1 MSVSML
7 FKEEMMV
14 VLKKVVKDICEH
26 HDLDYME
33 ECRRLDMVDLD
44 VVSVVSKEVVSK
56 EVVSKEVVSKKV
68 VSEVKEV
75 SVKDVV
81 SEEVVGEKTYRGR
94 FPLPYNGEKRE
105 ECCDG
110 LTHNYGLMTQCYS
123 KKKVGEEYCG
133 NCKKKA
139 DKEANGMPTYG
150 NIKERMK
157 VGIEEYV
164 APNGERPEKYLAVLK
179 KLNLSKERALEEASK
194 MSMKIAEVHLAGA
207 DEVSVPVSVSASV
220 SAPTNDKKGRAKSE
234 VKKAVSE
241 VKGSRGRPKKEVS
254 DVKLD
259 EEVDYFAQA
268 IAEYEA
274 EKEADKEVEKVAE
287 KVAEK
292 EADKEVEKEVEKE
305 AEEEAEEE
313 EIHVTRIEYEGKK
326 YLKSSQGIIYDA
338 ITQDEVGEWD
348 HRLEKVVFFP
358 VEEEEEDEYVS
369 E

>member
-1 MSVSML
+1 MSVSKL

-14 VLKKVVKDICEH
+14 VLKKVVKDICVY

-44 VVSVVSKEVVSK
+44 VVSEVVK
-56 EVVSKEVVSKKV
+56 AVKV
-68 VSEVKEV
+68 VSEVVSEVVKEV
-75 SVKDVV
+75 VTEVKEAVN
-81 SEEVVGEKTYRGR
+81 EKPYRGR
-94 FPLPYNGEKRE
+94 FPLPYNGEMKE
-105 ECCDG
+105 ECCIG

-133 NCKKKA
+133 NCKNKA
-139 DKEANGMPTYG
+139 DKEANGMPAYG

-194 MSMKIAEVHLAGA
+194 MNMKIADVHLVGVGVIS
-207 DEVSVPVSVSASV
+207 VSEVSVSA
-220 SAPTNDKKGRAKSE
+220 PKNDKKGRGKSE
-234 VKKAVSE
+234 VKKADKPVPVGE
-241 VKGSRGRPKKEVS
+241 VKASRGRPKKEVS

-274 EKEADKEVEKVAE
+274 DKEVEKVAE

-292 EADKEVEKEVEKE
+292 EVEKV
-305 AEEEAEEE
+305 AEEE
-313 EIHVTRIEYEGKK
+313 EEEEEEEIQVIRIEYEGKK
-326 YLKSSQGIIYDA
+326 YLKSSQGVVYDA
-338 ITQDEVGEWD
+338 FTQDEIGEWD
-348 HRLEKVVFFP
+348 PKLEKVVFFP
-358 VEEEEEDEYVS
+358 VEEEEEDEYDS

>member
-1 MSVSML
+1 VIAKRKSKMSMSMSVSML

-44 VVSVVSKEVVSK
+44 VSVSVSVKKKVVKDVVKEVVS
-56 EVVSKEVVSKKV
+56 E
-68 VSEVKEV
+68 
-75 SVKDVV
+75 VKDVV

-139 DKEANGMPTYG
+139 DKEANGMPAYG

-164 APNGERPEKYLAVLK
+164 APNGERPEKYLTVLK

-207 DEVSVPVSVSASV
+207 DEVSVSVPVPV
-220 SAPTNDKKGRAKSE
+220 SAPTNDKKGRGKSE
-234 VKKAVSE
+234 VKKVVSE
-241 VKGSRGRPKKEVS
+241 VKGSRGRPKKEVT

-274 EKEADKEVEKVAE
+274 DKVAEIVAE
-287 KVAEK
+287 KVEEKEVNKVGEKEAEK
-292 EADKEVEKEVEKE
+292 EAE
-305 AEEEAEEE
+305 EEE

-326 YLKSSQGIIYDA
+326 YLKSNQGIIYDA
-338 ITQDEVGEWD
+338 DTQDEVGEWD

>member
-14 VLKKVVKDICEH
+14 VLKKVVKDICVY

-44 VVSVVSKEVVSK
+44 VVSKEVKVVKEVVVNK
-56 EVVSKEVVSKKV
+56 E
-68 VSEVKEV
+68 
-75 SVKDVV
+75 VV

-139 DKEANGMPTYG
+139 DKEGNGMPPYG

-164 APNGERPEKYLAVLK
+164 APNGERPEKYSAVLK

-194 MSMKIAEVHLAGA
+194 MSMKIAEVHLEVAEEAVVGVVAGVVVA
-207 DEVSVPVSVSASV
+207 VAA
-220 SAPTNDKKGRAKSE
+220 APKNDKKGRG
-234 VKKAVSE
+234 VKKADKPVVGE
-241 VKGSRGRPKKEVS
+241 KGSRGRPKKEVL

-274 EKEADKEVEKVAE
+274 DKVADKVADKEVEKVADKVADKVAE
-287 KVAEK
+287 KVAE
-292 EADKEVEKEVEKE
+292 
-305 AEEEAEEE
+305 EEEEEE

-338 ITQDEVGEWD
+338 DTQDEVGEWD